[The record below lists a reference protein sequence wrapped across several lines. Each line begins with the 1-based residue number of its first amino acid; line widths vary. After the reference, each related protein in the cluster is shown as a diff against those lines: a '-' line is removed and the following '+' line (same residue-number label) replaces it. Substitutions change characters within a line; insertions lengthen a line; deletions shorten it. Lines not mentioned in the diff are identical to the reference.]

1 MTILH
6 SSISTYN
13 DNVGGTSV
21 SRISGQKFQPF
32 LPEDLKSKR
41 EMDSMTLLKETAT
54 LDKWDRSYKRNTA
67 TEQNTVLETGDML
80 SQAFSDKPG
89 IMLDNVRVYQKGQNP
104 HGATDRTLRSANPVN
119 KDGDWRPD
127 SANVFIP
134 GDEFSLSHQPWWK
147 TKTVSIDAGVVE
159 RVRTSI
165 EPTKTFISKS
175 ITDNVTRGSMHTNQ
189 RKPEIPRHIH
199 DEQHVG
205 SALRDAF
212 HVGGVTA
219 ASTDVY
225 VGERVETDP
234 RNHIQI
240 NTISAPVHTMAT
252 ENLHYNVEPEMYMGF
267 NTQDKL
273 TGAVTTNATDIE
285 RKAIEPEFINVRMQN
300 NVKYELNTM
309 ESSNYRAPQK
319 VISTTST
326 INPDTYNMSFHVPP
340 QDPDGPGVVVNHKLK
355 SSIKKVR
362 FI

>member
-32 LPEDLKSKR
+32 LPEDLSAKMER
-41 EMDSMTLLKETAT
+41 DPMTLLKETAT
-54 LDKWDRSYKRNTA
+54 LDNWDRSYKRNTA

-104 HGATDRTLRSANPVN
+104 HGATDRTVQSTNPVN

-127 SANVFIP
+127 PANVFIP
-134 GDEFSLSHQPWWK
+134 GDEASLSRQPWWK
-147 TKTVSIDAGVVE
+147 TKTVSIDTGVVE

-175 ITDNVTRGSMHTNQ
+175 ITDNVTRGSIHTNQ
-189 RKPEIPRHIH
+189 QKPEIPRHII

-205 SALRDAF
+205 SALQDAF

-219 ASTDVY
+219 TSTDVY
-225 VGERVETDP
+225 VGERIDTDP

-240 NTISAPVHTMAT
+240 NTTSAPIHTMAT
-252 ENLHYNVEPEMYMGF
+252 ENLHYNVEPEIYTGF
-267 NTQDKL
+267 YTQDKL
-273 TGAVTTNATDIE
+273 VGAVTTNTTDIE
-285 RKAIEPEFINVRMQN
+285 RKPIDSSTNVRMKN
-300 NVKYELNTM
+300 TVKYELNTK
-309 ESSNYRAPQK
+309 ESSNYYGPK
-319 VISTTST
+319 KSIHTSQH
-326 INPDTYNMSFHVPP
+326 INPDIPDISFTVQP
-340 QDPDGPGVVVNHKLK
+340 QDPAGPGVLINPVLN
-355 SSIKKVR
+355 SSRKKVR
-362 FI
+362 FV